1 MTEDEEWEMVERK
14 LKAKER
20 WDQAVVESVIWVDGL
35 TNRELSIFTLRAA
48 FEMGY
53 RRGAK
58 DVGKKSLD

>member
-20 WDQAVVESVIWVDGL
+20 WDQAVVESVNWVDGL

-53 RRGAK
+53 KRGAR
-58 DVGKKSLD
+58 DVGKKPLD